1 MAKSS
6 KLQIVKLKPM
16 ELLLIK
22 QAIEDVTVKGKDAH
36 IVAGTITKITNAIDR
51 VDLQINNGLP
61 PGTYEDNNG
70 QVMAKVD

>member
-6 KLQIVKLKPM
+6 KLQIVKLNPM

-22 QAIEDVTVKGKDAH
+22 QAVEDVTVKGKDAH
-36 IVAGTITKITNAIDR
+36 IVAGTITKITKAIDR
-51 VDLQINNGLP
+51 VDLNLKNGLP